1 MYKLIIPLFSFQ
13 KKHNSK
19 IAGPKDVFVCNAC
32 EKEDVQIVVHAV
44 LDNLGKNGKSE
55 LFLKQFYIEV
65 PNRSLAMEKNYSW

>member
-55 LFLKQFYIEV
+55 LF
-65 PNRSLAMEKNYSW
+65 